1 MALLRSLIHGI
12 RNLLQRKQRESD
24 LAEEIEQFY
33 EEEINTRMQQ
43 GMNAEEAR
51 RAVRMEAGTMSAA
64 QEQANSYGWENAIGA
79 FFSDLRF
86 AARQLVKHR
95 AFTLTA
101 TLTLAFGIGANAA
114 IFTAIDSILLA
125 PLPFNHADRLAVLG
139 TRYTNIGRTSRRV
152 TGPDG
157 ADVREQAKSLEAV
170 SLTTGGEE
178 GVQLRDHATYTE
190 VTGVDE
196 NFPRVFSLQPIA
208 GRLFADAE
216 SHRSALVNEQ
226 FARNNFGSAQA
237 ALGQTIHIENEAIEI
252 VGVLPGSFHE
262 PGKTEVWEALSLLP
276 ESKSRTAFNY
286 RAVALLREGT
296 SFQATQTE
304 LNGLS
309 QRLQTAYPEDNR
321 NKQMIVQPMTEALTG
336 NARPTLMLL
345 WGAVGIILL
354 IACVN
359 LTHLQLVR
367 SMTRQ
372 REIAIRKALGSS
384 RWQVMRPVL
393 LESLLLAMLGCAAG
407 LLLALPAVRIL
418 VAIAPKELPRA
429 GEIHLNGW
437 VLAFTMAISVLT
449 ALVSSILPAMRA
461 AKVAAAD
468 AMKQDASRGMERK
481 GATRL
486 RDGLVVAEIAA
497 TFVLAVTAALLLRT
511 MSTLMTSDLGFETRQ
526 MLVVDADNPAH
537 TDEDYR
543 RMLRQFDEIFAGLG
557 ATPGV
562 EHVAGV
568 MGLPM
573 GPYGSN
579 GNYNARGGL
588 PVETHHAPEAIFS
601 VASPGYF
608 QTMGIPMLRGRDFD
622 AQDTYDNPF
631 VVVISQAVAKQSFG
645 NIDPIGKQI
654 QCGLDS
660 DKWMTIIGI
669 VGDIRQNSPA
679 ENPGPALYMPM
690 KQHPAYANQ
699 IHIVLRTRVKPLT
712 LMNTVRL
719 EIARANPLIAMRFT
733 TMDSIVNESI
743 TSQRFRAALI
753 SLFAAVGLLL
763 SMLGVY
769 GTMAYTVAQR
779 TFEIG
784 IRMAFGAN
792 RAVILRT
799 ILRHATILACFGIA
813 AGLAL
818 SLLLAQLIT
827 AMLVGVR
834 PMDPASLGGASLL
847 LLITA
852 IAAASA
858 PGWKATHINPLEALR
873 AE

>member
-1 MALLRSLIHGI
+1 MALWRSIVYGM
-12 RNLLQRKQRESD
+12 RNLLRRTERERD
-24 LAEEIEQFY
+24 VADEVEEYFQEAIAE
-33 EEEINTRMQQ
+33 RMKR
-43 GMNAEEAR
+43 GMTAEEAR
-51 RAVRMEAGTMSAA
+51 RAVRMEAGTTSMAR
-64 QEQANSYGWENAIGA
+64 EQANSYGWENSVGA
-79 FFSDLRF
+79 FFADLRF
-86 AARQLVKHR
+86 AARQLAKHR
-95 AFTLTA
+95 SFTLTA
-101 TLTLAFGIGANAA
+101 TLTLALGIGANAA

-125 PLPFNHADRLAVLG
+125 PLPFSHPDRLAVLG
-139 TRYTNIGRTSRRV
+139 TRYTNTGRTTRRV

-157 ADVREQAKSLEAV
+157 VDVREQAKSLEAV
-170 SLTTGGEE
+170 SLMAGGEE

-190 VTGVDE
+190 VTWVDE

-208 GRLFADAE
+208 GRLFKDAE
-216 SHRSALVNEQ
+216 SHRAALVNEQ

-252 VGVLPGSFHE
+252 VGVLPSSFHE
-262 PGKTEVWEALSLLP
+262 PGKTEVWEVFSLLP

-286 RAVALLREGT
+286 RAVALLRDGT
-296 SFQATQTE
+296 SFQTAQTE
-304 LNGLS
+304 LNSLS

-321 NKQMIVQPMTEALTG
+321 NKQMVVLPMAEALTG

-345 WGAVGIILL
+345 WGAVGVILL

-359 LTHLQLVR
+359 VTHLQLVR
-367 SMTRQ
+367 AMERQ

-393 LESLLLAMLGCAAG
+393 LESLLLAMLGCVAG
-407 LLLALPAVRIL
+407 TLLAFPAVRIL
-418 VAIAPKELPRA
+418 VAMAPKELPRA
-429 GEIHLNGW
+429 GEIHLNGG

-449 ALVSSILPAMRA
+449 ALISSVLPAMRA
-461 AKVAAAD
+461 VKVDAAD

-481 GATRL
+481 GSARL

-497 TFVLAVTAALLLRT
+497 TFVLAVAAGLLMRT
-511 MSTLMTSDLGFETRQ
+511 MFTLMTTELGFETQQ

-537 TDEDYR
+537 TDDDYR
-543 RMLRQFDEIFAGLG
+543 RMLRQFDEIFARLG
-557 ATPGV
+557 AVPGV

-579 GNYNARGGL
+579 GNYNTRGGL
-588 PVETHHAPEAIFS
+588 PAEPHHAPEAVFS

-608 QTMGIPMLRGRDFD
+608 ETMGIPMLRGRDFST
-622 AQDTYDNPF
+622 QDTYYDPF
-631 VVVISQAVAKQSFG
+631 VVIISQSVAKQSFG
-645 NIDPIGKQI
+645 NIDPIGKQT

-669 VGDIRQNSPA
+669 VDDIRQNSH
-679 ENPGPALYMPM
+679 EQPGPVLYMPM

-699 IHIVLRTRVKPLT
+699 IHIVLRTRVRPLT
-712 LMNTVRL
+712 LMNTVQSA
-719 EIARANPLIAMRFT
+719 IAQTNPLIAMRFT
-733 TMDSIVNESI
+733 TMDAIVNDSI
-743 TSQRFRAALI
+743 TTERFRAALI
-753 SLFAAVGLLL
+753 SLFAAAGLLL

-784 IRMAFGAN
+784 IRMAFGAD
-792 RAVILRT
+792 RVVIMRD
-799 ILRHATILACFGIA
+799 ILRHAAWLACSGIA
-813 AGLAL
+813 AGLLL
-818 SLLLAQLIT
+818 SLLLARLVT

-834 PMDPASLGGASLL
+834 PMDPFSLAGASLL
-847 LLITA
+847 LLLTA

-858 PGWKATHINPLEALR
+858 PGWKATHVDPLKALR

>member
-1 MALLRSLIHGI
+1 MAFLRSLIYGI
-12 RNLLQRKQRESD
+12 RNLLRRTKRERD
-24 LAEEIEQFY
+24 IADEIERYF
-33 EEEINTRMQQ
+33 EEAAAAQVEH
-43 GMNAEEAR
+43 GMTAEEAR
-51 RAVRMEAGTMSAA
+51 RTIRMEAGTMSSARA
-64 QEQANSYGWENAIGA
+64 QANSYGWENSVSS

-86 AARQLVKHR
+86 AARQLARHR
-95 AFTLTA
+95 AFTVTA
-101 TLTLAFGIGANAA
+101 TLTLALGIGANAA

-139 TRYTNIGRTSRRV
+139 TRYSNTGRTTRRV

-157 ADVREQAKSLEAV
+157 VDVRDQAKSLEAV
-170 SLTTGGEE
+170 SLMAGGEE

-190 VTGVDE
+190 VTWVDE
-196 NFPRVFSLQPIA
+196 NFPRVYSLQPIA
-208 GRLFADAE
+208 GRLFSDAE

-237 ALGQTIHIENEAIEI
+237 ALGQTVHIENEAIEI

-262 PGKTEVWEALSLLP
+262 PGKTEVWEAFSLLP

-286 RAVALLREGT
+286 RAVALLREST
-296 SFQATQTE
+296 SFQTAQTE
-304 LNGLS
+304 LNSLS

-321 NKQMIVQPMTEALTG
+321 NKQMVALPMTEALTG
-336 NARPTLMLL
+336 SARPTLMLL

-359 LTHLQLVR
+359 VTHLQLVR

-393 LESLLLAMLGCAAG
+393 LESLLLAILGCAAG

-418 VAIAPKELPRA
+418 IAMAPKELPRA

-481 GATRL
+481 GAARL
-486 RDGLVVAEIAA
+486 RDGLVIAEIAA
-497 TFVLAVTAALLLRT
+497 TFVLAVAAALLLRT
-511 MSTLMTSDLGFETRQ
+511 MSTLMTSDLGFETQR

-537 TDEDYR
+537 TDDDYR
-543 RMLRQFDEIFAGLG
+543 RMLRQFDEIFANL
-557 ATPGV
+557 AAIPGV

-579 GNYNARGGL
+579 GNYNTRGGL
-588 PVETHHAPEAIFS
+588 PVESHHAPEAIFS
-601 VASPGYF
+601 VASPEYF
-608 QTMGIPMLRGRDFD
+608 QTMGIPMLRGRDFN
-622 AQDTYDNPF
+622 AQDAYDNPF
-631 VVVISQAVAKQSFG
+631 VVVISQSVAKQSFG

-660 DKWMTIIGI
+660 DKWMTIVGV

-699 IHIVLRTRVKPLT
+699 IHIVLRTHVKPLT
-712 LMNTVRL
+712 LINTVHS

-743 TSQRFRAALI
+743 TAQRFRAALI
-753 SLFAAVGLLL
+753 SLFAAAGLLL

-792 RAVILRT
+792 RAVILRA
-799 ILRHATILACFGIA
+799 ILRHAAILAGIGIA
-813 AGLAL
+813 AGLVL
-818 SLLLAQLIT
+818 SLLLARLVS
-827 AMLVGVR
+827 AMLVGVQ

-847 LLITA
+847 LLLTA

-858 PGWKATHINPLEALR
+858 PGWKATHINPLAALR

>member
-1 MALLRSLIHGI
+1 MALWRSFIYGLG
-12 RNLLQRKQRESD
+12 NLLRRAKRERD
-24 LAEEIEQFY
+24 VADEVEQFY
-33 EEEINTRMQQ
+33 EEEIKTRMQR
-43 GMNAEEAR
+43 GMSAAEAR
-51 RAVRMEAGTMSAA
+51 RAVHMEAGTMSAA
-64 QEQANSYGWENAIGA
+64 REQANSYGWENTVSA

-86 AARQLVKHR
+86 AARQLATHR

-101 TLTLAFGIGANAA
+101 TLTLALGIGANAA

-125 PLPFNHADRLAVLG
+125 PLPFSHPDRLAVLG
-139 TRYTNIGRTSRRV
+139 TRYTNTGRTTRRV

-157 ADVREQAKSLEAV
+157 ADVRDQAKSLEAV
-170 SLTTGGEE
+170 SLMAGGEE

-190 VTGVDE
+190 VTWVDE
-196 NFPRVFSLQPIA
+196 NFPHVFSLQPVA
-208 GRLFADAE
+208 GRLFKDAE
-216 SHRSALVNEQ
+216 SHRAALVNEQ

-262 PGKTEVWEALSLLP
+262 PGKTEVWEAFSLLP

-286 RAVALLREGT
+286 RAVALLRDGT
-296 SFQATQTE
+296 SFQTAQTE
-304 LNGLS
+304 LNSLS

-321 NKQMIVQPMTEALTG
+321 NKQMVVLPMAEALTG

-354 IACVN
+354 ISCVN
-359 LTHLQLVR
+359 VTHLQLVR
-367 SMTRQ
+367 ALERQ

-407 LLLALPAVRIL
+407 TLLAFPAVRIL
-418 VAIAPKELPRA
+418 VAMAPKELPRA
-429 GEIHLNGW
+429 SEIHLNGG
-437 VLAFTMAISVLT
+437 VLAFTMAISVLA
-449 ALVSSILPAMRA
+449 ALVSSVLPAMRA
-461 AKVAAAD
+461 VKVDAAD

-481 GATRL
+481 GSARL

-497 TFVLAVTAALLLRT
+497 TFVLAVAAALLLRT
-511 MSTLMTSDLGFETRQ
+511 MSTLMTNDLGFETQQ
-526 MLVVDADNPAH
+526 MLIVDADNPAH
-537 TDEDYR
+537 TDDDYR
-543 RMLRQFDEIFAGLG
+543 RILRQFDEIFTRLG
-557 ATPGV
+557 AIPGV
-562 EHVAGV
+562 ENAAGV

-579 GNYNARGGL
+579 GSYNTRGGL
-588 PVETHHAPEAIFS
+588 PVEPHDAPEATFS

-608 QTMGIPMLRGRDFD
+608 QTMGIPMQRGRDFN

-631 VVVISQAVAKQSFG
+631 VVVISQSAAKQSFG

-679 ENPGPALYMPM
+679 EQPGPALYMPM

-699 IHIVLRTRVKPLT
+699 IHIVLRTRTRPLT
-712 LMNTVRL
+712 LMNTVQSA
-719 EIARANPLIAMRFT
+719 IVQTNPLIAMRFT
-733 TMDSIVNESI
+733 TMDAIVNESI
-743 TSQRFRAALI
+743 TSERFRATLI
-753 SLFAAVGLLL
+753 SLFAGAGLLL

-784 IRMAFGAN
+784 IRMAFGAD
-792 RAVILRT
+792 RAAILRG
-799 ILRHATILACFGIA
+799 ILRHAVWLACLGIA
-813 AGLAL
+813 AGVVL
-818 SLLLAQLIT
+818 SLLLARLVT

-834 PMDPASLGGASLL
+834 PMDPVSLAGASLVL
-847 LLITA
+847 LLTA
-852 IAAASA
+852 VAAACA
-858 PGWKATHINPLEALR
+858 PGWKATHVNPLTALR

>member
-12 RNLLQRKQRESD
+12 RNLLRRTDRERD
-24 LAEEIEQFY
+24 VAEEVEQYFQEAVSYQIE
-33 EEEINTRMQQ
+33 R
-43 GMNAEEAR
+43 GMTAEEAR
-51 RAVRMEAGTMSAA
+51 RTTRMEAGTMSKAR
-64 QEQANSYGWENAIGA
+64 EQVNSYGWENTISA
-79 FFSDLRF
+79 FFSDFRF
-86 AARQLVKHR
+86 AARQLAKHR

-101 TLTLAFGIGANAA
+101 TLTLALGIGANAA

-125 PLPFNHADRLAVLG
+125 PLPFNHPERLAVLE
-139 TRYTNIGRTSRRV
+139 TRYTNIGRTVPRV

-157 ADVREQAKSLEAV
+157 KDVREQAKSLEAV
-170 SLTTGGEE
+170 SLMAGGRE

-196 NFPRVFSLQPIA
+196 NFPRVFQLQPIV
-208 GRLFADAE
+208 GRLFADTE
-216 SHRSALVNEQ
+216 SHRAALINEQ

-237 ALGQTIHIENEAIEI
+237 ALGQIIHIENEAIEI

-296 SFQATQTE
+296 SFQTAQTE
-304 LNGLS
+304 LNNLS

-321 NKQMIVQPMTEALTG
+321 NKQMVVLPMSEALTG
-336 NARPTLMLL
+336 AARPTLILL
-345 WGAVGIILL
+345 WGAVSIILL

-359 LTHLQLVR
+359 VTHLQLVR
-367 SMTRQ
+367 SMARQ

-393 LESLLLAMLGCAAG
+393 LESLLLAFLGCAAG
-407 LLLALPAVRIL
+407 LLLALPAVQVL
-418 VAIAPKELPRA
+418 VVMAPKELPRA

-437 VLAFTMAISVLT
+437 VLAFAMAISVLT

-481 GATRL
+481 GAATL
-486 RDGLVVAEIAA
+486 RDGLVIAEIAA
-497 TFVLAVTAALLLRT
+497 TFALAVAATLLLRT
-511 MSTLMTSDLGFETRQ
+511 MSTLMTSDLGFETQQ

-537 TDEDYR
+537 TDDDYR
-543 RMLRQFDEIFAGLG
+543 RMLRQFDGIFASVG

-579 GNYNARGGL
+579 GNYNTRGGL
-588 PVETHHAPEAIFS
+588 PVEPHHAPEAIFS
-601 VASPGYF
+601 VASPEYF
-608 QTMGIPMLRGRDFD
+608 QTMGIPMLRGRDFN

-631 VVVISQAVAKQSFG
+631 VVIISQSVARQSFG

-660 DKWMTIIGI
+660 DKWMTIIGV

-699 IHIVLRTRVKPLT
+699 IHIVLRTRVKPLA
-712 LMNTVRL
+712 LISTVQS
-719 EIARANPLIAMRFT
+719 EIAQTNPLIATRFT

-743 TSQRFRAALI
+743 TAQRFRATLI
-753 SLFAAVGLLL
+753 SLFAAADLLL

-792 RAVILRT
+792 RTVILRG
-799 ILRHATILACFGIA
+799 ILRHASRLACIGIA
-813 AGLAL
+813 VGLVLSLAL
-818 SLLLAQLIT
+818 ARLVT

-834 PMDPASLGGASLL
+834 PMDPVSLAAASLL
-847 LLITA
+847 LLLTA
-852 IAAASA
+852 LAAATA
-858 PGWKATHINPLEALR
+858 PGWKATHINPLKALR
-873 AE
+873 VE